1 MIGNI
6 PEDFD
11 AGMGAMVGLTDRRIA
26 FGGRAHGLMS
36 ADGTTVRLSNASPAD
51 NAWEGVAPPPVQ
63 VNYFTLGATAGGGEA
78 FFANTWG
85 LVAVDLTTAVHR
97 FVVPPD
103 YKVHAIR
110 GDGTLS
116 ERVALPGGGYR
127 SLIYDSGGFDYGGS
141 TSVWHLLP
149 DHRTVVDLV
158 GVTDEYAY
166 APDPGPIAS
175 TPIGFVRSVARSG
188 SRVYVAEDMS
198 VVHVAD
204 LATGT
209 LQRFAGSY
217 DEARLMRCLSGQ
229 FAECYSGRRWSRGR
243 RVTRA
248 AGMGRGLP

>member
-1 MIGNI
+1 MLAWAVACTTADDPTTGPPPVVDRCADARPGDLCLIGNI
-6 PEDFD
+6 PEDLD

-26 FGGRAHGLMS
+26 FGGDAQGLMS
-36 ADGTTVRLSNASPAD
+36 ADGTTAELGSRYPAD
-51 NAWEGVAPPPVQ
+51 NVWEGVAPAPDQ
-63 VNYFTLGATAGGGEA
+63 LNYFTAGATAGGGEA

-166 APDPGPIAS
+166 APDPAPIAS
-175 TPIGFVRSVARSG
+175 TPIGLG
-188 SRVYVAEDMS
+188 
-198 VVHVAD
+198 AD
-204 LATGT
+204 LSLRPAPDAT
-209 LQRFAGSY
+209 
-217 DEARLMRCLSGQ
+217 C
-229 FAECYSGRRWSRGR
+229 
-243 RVTRA
+243 
-248 AGMGRGLP
+248 